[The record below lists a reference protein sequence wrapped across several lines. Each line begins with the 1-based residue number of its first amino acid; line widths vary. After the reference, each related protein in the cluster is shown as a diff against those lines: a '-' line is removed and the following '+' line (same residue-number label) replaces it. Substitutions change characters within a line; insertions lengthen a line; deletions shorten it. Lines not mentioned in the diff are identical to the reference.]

1 MNRTTLLALL
11 LACGSAQAATLSTRD
26 IATDVSKATVSIRSA
41 LPGGT
46 ILAGSGF
53 ITDSSGTV
61 VTNYHVVEGAE
72 RIEVRVASGG
82 TYEVTA
88 IRAVDRKRDIAILQI
103 PGFKLPTVT
112 LGDSD
117 TLGPGESIVVVGN
130 ALGMLENSVTTGVV
144 SGIRDIEG
152 TKLIQMS
159 APVSPGN
166 SGGPVVN
173 ESGEVVAITVSK
185 LTTGESL
192 NFAIP
197 INFAR
202 GYIAQPA
209 QQGLGLLRE
218 TAGDQSLFAKSSAGF
233 PKRWRSLADAG
244 LRTITISDDVM
255 LVEKEVPDQL
265 KNNVKAWS
273 DLRKKDDKW
282 VGMWHS
288 ATTCTYKKPFVPYP
302 VQNSCRFE
310 GAIEIS
316 SMSSTK
322 IEGTNQAYPAGAQF
336 DCRKCVFD
344 QPTTTKP
351 FTWIPA
357 E

>member
-1 MNRTTLLALL
+1 MKRTILLLLL
-11 LACGSAQAATLSTRD
+11 LACGTAQAATLSTRD
-26 IATDVSKATVSIRSA
+26 IATEVTKATVSIRSA

-46 ILAGSGF
+46 ISSGSGF
-53 ITDSSGTV
+53 ITDSSGTI

-72 RIEVRVASGG
+72 RVEVRVASGE

-88 IRAVDRKRDIAILQI
+88 IRAVDRKRDLAILQI

-117 TLGPGESIVVVGN
+117 TLGPGEPLVVVGN
-130 ALGMLENSVTTGVV
+130 ALGVLENSVTTGVV
-144 SGIRDIEG
+144 SGMREVEG

-159 APVSPGN
+159 AAISPGN

-173 ESGEVVAITVSK
+173 DKGEVVAITVAK

-202 GYIAQPA
+202 GYLTQPA

-218 TAGDQSLFAKSSAGF
+218 TAGGQSLFSKSTDGF
-233 PKRWRSLADAG
+233 PKRWRSLLSG
-244 LRTITISDDVM
+244 TIRTITVSDDAM
-255 LVEKEVPDQL
+255 LVEVEEPDQL
-265 KNNVKAWS
+265 KNIERDWMEF
-273 DLRKKDDKW
+273 RKKDDKW
-282 VGMWHS
+282 AGTWHS
-288 ATTCTYKKPFVPYP
+288 ANTCTYRKPFVPYP
-302 VQNSCRFE
+302 IQNTCRFD
-310 GAIEIS
+310 GAAEIS
-316 SMSSTK
+316 SMSISK
-322 IEGTNQAYPAGAQF
+322 IEGTGQFYPPYQHF
-336 DCRKCVFD
+336 DCQKCTMPKPLA
-344 QPTTTKP
+344 PTP

-357 E
+357 D